1 MALEKKFKILIYPG
15 LHTRPGAKFVELCNK
30 FDSDIEILF
39 NDKVANGKSIINIMT
54 MAAPQN
60 AEITVKVDGVD
71 EDMLIKELSEWHVEA
86 HKSKED
92 FDNFPDKHELL
103 KAFEII

>member
-15 LHTRPGAKFVELCNK
+15 LHTRPGAKFVELCSK
-30 FDSDIEILF
+30 FDSDVEIFF
-39 NDKVANGKSIINIMT
+39 NDKVANGKSMT
-54 MAAPQN
+54 KVLLMEAPQN
-60 AEITVKVDGVD
+60 AEITVKVNGID
-71 EDMLIKELSEWHVEA
+71 ENMLIEELSQWHVMA

-92 FDNFPDKHELL
+92 FHNFPDKPELL

>member
-39 NDKVANGKSIINIMT
+39 NDKVANGKSITNIMT
-54 MAAPQN
+54 MAVPQN
-60 AEITVKVDGVD
+60 AEITVKVNGND
-71 EDMLIKELSEWHVEA
+71 EDILIEELTEWHVEA

-92 FDNFPDKHELL
+92 FVNFPNKHELL

>member
-1 MALEKKFKILIYPG
+1 MAIEKKFKILIYPG
-15 LHTRPGAKFVELCNK
+15 LHTRPGAKFVQLCSK

-39 NDKVANGKSIINIMT
+39 EDKVANGKSMINIMT

-60 AEITVKVDGVD
+60 AEITIKVNGSD
-71 EDMLIKELSEWHVEA
+71 EEILLKELTEWHTEA

-92 FDNFPDKHELL
+92 FINFPDKHEIL
-103 KAFEII
+103 KVFEII